1 MLYSQLNRQ
10 AGMLS
15 YIDAFHV
22 LMVLTFCALPLLLLM
37 QKPPADQSP
46 QGGGH

>member
-1 MLYSQLNRQ
+1 M
-10 AGMLS
+10 
-15 YIDAFHV
+15 I
-22 LMVLTFCALPLLLLM
+22 LTFGALPLLLLM